1 MGYPVWYLIVT
12 GFKYKNKGE
21 LYMEKNTYVS
31 MVEIKGEVYGNTKE
45 ELWDNIQRAMRKAVL
60 YGDFDEIILKRGTDL
75 QEDDIIAE

>member
-1 MGYPVWYLIVT
+1 
-12 GFKYKNKGE
+12 
-21 LYMEKNTYVS
+21 MEKNTYVS